1 MQIKEFMH
9 LEFAIDLA
17 GLISH
22 ALIRSKVVTEKSIYY
37 KNIKNKIG
45 NSGFAH
51 NVPFYALF
59 DTVQIITK
67 ILEMFL
73 NSENL
78 MNYWIT
84 YEFKPVYKR
93 RHFGKD

>member
-1 MQIKEFMH
+1 MH

-51 NVPFYALF
+51 NVPFLCIVWYCADNHQNFGNVSKRCKPHEL
-59 DTVQIITK
+59 
-67 ILEMFL
+67 L
-73 NSENL
+73 NHL
-78 MNYWIT
+78 RI
-84 YEFKPVYKR
+84 
-93 RHFGKD
+93 